1 MKQKKIYF
9 VLLFFILVLNMVYMI
24 DRNQIAKT
32 IESYKKDIRIIDAEL
47 KTGSNIM
54 EEVNIL
60 RKNFVD
66 NIDQLKDYK
75 ISASVLMNELSN
87 LKTLARQSGII
98 IKDLE
103 IDPRNTFP
111 NPHKKL
117 VEDHLKLDR
126 QTLNLNLSG
135 DFLDIGNFIELVQ
148 KNETPFVLNHCL
160 ISLDSLDPKGV
171 IAQLEYLT
179 YVGEGP

>member
-1 MKQKKIYF
+1 
-9 VLLFFILVLNMVYMI
+9 MVYMI

-75 ISASVLMNELSN
+75 ISRSLRRN
-87 LKTLARQSGII
+87 KRGI
-98 IKDLE
+98 
-103 IDPRNTFP
+103 
-111 NPHKKL
+111 
-117 VEDHLKLDR
+117 
-126 QTLNLNLSG
+126 
-135 DFLDIGNFIELVQ
+135 
-148 KNETPFVLNHCL
+148 
-160 ISLDSLDPKGV
+160 
-171 IAQLEYLT
+171 
-179 YVGEGP
+179 

>member
-1 MKQKKIYF
+1 M
-9 VLLFFILVLNMVYMI
+9 
-24 DRNQIAKT
+24 A
-32 IESYKKDIRIIDAEL
+32 
-47 KTGSNIM
+47 
-54 EEVNIL
+54 EVNIL
-60 RKNFVD
+60 HKNFVD

-75 ISASVLMNELSN
+75 ISASELINELSN
-87 LKTLARQSGII
+87 LKTLASQSGII

-111 NPHKKL
+111 NSHKKL

-148 KNETPFVLNHCL
+148 K
-160 ISLDSLDPKGV
+160 K
-171 IAQLEYLT
+171 
-179 YVGEGP
+179 